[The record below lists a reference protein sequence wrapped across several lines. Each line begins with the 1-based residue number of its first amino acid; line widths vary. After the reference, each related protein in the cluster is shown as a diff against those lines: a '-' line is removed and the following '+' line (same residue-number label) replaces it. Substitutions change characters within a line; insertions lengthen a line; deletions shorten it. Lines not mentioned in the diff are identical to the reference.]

1 MLKGKK
7 IGIGITGS
15 FCSIKGV
22 PDILRELKK
31 EGVELY
37 PSVSEKVLEQ
47 DTRFA
52 VAKEYIKEIEEICGR
67 EVFTTTVEAEQF
79 GPKIQLDLMVIL
91 PITGTSIGKFANGIN
106 DTAPLLAGKA
116 TLRNNKPVLLG
127 ILTND
132 GLGLSG
138 SNIMKLMATKNIFF
152 VPFGQDDIVKKKNS
166 LTCDF
171 SRVIDSVRESIKYEQ
186 IQPVIIE
193 NFKK

>member
-15 FCSIKGV
+15 FCSINGV
-22 PDILRELKK
+22 PEILRQLKK
-31 EGVELY
+31 RGVDLY
-37 PSVSEKVLEQ
+37 PSISEKVNTQ
-47 DTRFA
+47 NTRFA
-52 VAKEYIKEIEEICGR
+52 NAKEFIEEIEEIC
-67 EVFTTTVEAEQF
+67 EKKVFLTTVEAELF

-91 PITGTSIGKFANGIN
+91 PITGTSLGKFANGIN

-116 TLRNNKPVLLG
+116 TLRNDKPVLLG

-138 SNIMKLMATKNIFF
+138 VNIMKLIATKNIFF
-152 VPFGQDDIVKKKNS
+152 VPFGQDNLEKKKNS

-171 SRVIDSVRESIKYEQ
+171 NKVIPSIEMAINKEQ